1 LTPTPSALLLLP
13 AVAVAWMAR
22 PSLAL
27 SMAPV
32 AALSL
37 VRSY

>member
-13 AVAVAWMAR
+13 AVAAATLAR
-22 PSLAL
+22 PLLAL
-27 SMAPV
+27 SMAPM

-37 VRSY
+37 VRSF